1 MLLKRRLGVLAA
13 VVAALAVG
21 APVAKVSA
29 ATIPGQWI
37 VPSSCAVTNPATG
50 CAPYLAI
57 HGGPASTA
65 RSSAARSGRLRDGH
79 SDRVQARG
87 LGARTSY

>member
-1 MLLKRRLGVLAA
+1 MFLKRRLGVLAA

-21 APVAKVSA
+21 AFVASAVRAFEASASA

-50 CAPYLAI
+50 CAPYWAI
-57 HGGPASTA
+57 QGSPALVSHRT
-65 RSSAARSGRLRDGH
+65 RLQH
-79 SDRVQARG
+79 RG
-87 LGARTSY
+87 TPSEYRTVGV